1 MKPTLFIISLL
12 LNGLLYELNAQWT
25 IKNIDENSFSNS
37 NIIKFKNDSLGLF
50 MGDHSKILKTE
61 DIGET
66 WKEIELNINVN
77 IKDFQYIEDSSIF
90 ALGDYYTGNG
100 ENLTSK
106 LIKSEDLGETWDS
119 IANFQGQHLYS
130 LNFYNNDS
138 GIVAGYDGIYR
149 TINSGVSWSKVW
161 SIIEFGYKYG
171 EIIQLSFQAQIGY
184 AIGIGRNQHNNPNF
198 DYFLLRSKDAGLTW
212 DTIKTFQYPPT
223 TIYFMNQDTGFI
235 GTESSSSIILKT
247 TDGGNTWNETQGAKY
262 YNSVNSI
269 HFTSNMIGFAA
280 GAPFA
285 FIPEGP
291 TSFFISKTINGGVTW
306 ESYDSIGM
314 PINSI
319 YFINDT
325 IGFVSGSYNLIM
337 KSSGKINGLPE
348 DYPWHLV
355 GGSLDI
361 DETKSTNCQIK
372 IYPNPTNGLLWVE
385 QTTFSHPIKAIKLIS
400 ATGRII
406 EVIKPLSDKGNV
418 QIDMTNFDPGI
429 YFMQV
434 MYLDS
439 QEIIKILKK

>member
-1 MKPTLFIISLL
+1 MKPALFIISLL
-12 LNGLLYELNAQWT
+12 LSGLLNELNAQWT
-25 IKNIDENSFSNS
+25 IKNIDENSFSHS
-37 NIIKFKNDSLGLF
+37 NVIKFKNDSLGLF
-50 MGDHSKILKTE
+50 MGDYSTILKTE

-77 IKDFQYIEDSSIF
+77 IKDFQYVEDSSIF
-90 ALGDYYTGNG
+90 AIGDYYTGNR

-119 IANFQGQHLYS
+119 IANFQGQQLYS
-130 LNFYNNDS
+130 LFFYNNDS
-138 GIVAGYDGIYR
+138 GIVAGYDGVYR

-171 EIIQLSFQAQIGY
+171 EITQLCFQAQIGY

-198 DYFLLRSKDAGLTW
+198 DYFLLKSKDAGLTW
-212 DTIKTFQYPPT
+212 DTIKTFQYPLK
-223 TIYFMNQDTGFI
+223 TIYFINQDTGFI
-235 GTESSSSIILKT
+235 GTASSSSIVLKT
-247 TDGGNTWNETQGAKY
+247 SDGGNTWNETQLDN
-262 YNSVNSI
+262 NSNSLNSI

-280 GAPFA
+280 GAPSV

-291 TSFFISKTINGGVTW
+291 TSFFISKTINGGETW
-306 ESYDSIGM
+306 LSYDTIGL
-314 PINSI
+314 PLNSI

-325 IGFVSGSYNLIM
+325 TGFVSGSYNLIM
-337 KSSGKINGLPE
+337 KSSGIINSLPN

-355 GGSLDI
+355 GESVNM
-361 DETKSTNCQIK
+361 DEIKSTDFHIK
-372 IYPNPTNGLLWVE
+372 IYPNPTNGTLWME
-385 QTTFSHPIKAIKLIS
+385 QTTFSYPIKTIKLIS
-400 ATGRII
+400 ATGRIV
-406 EVIKPLSDKGNV
+406 EVMKPLSDKENM

-429 YFMQV
+429 YFIQV